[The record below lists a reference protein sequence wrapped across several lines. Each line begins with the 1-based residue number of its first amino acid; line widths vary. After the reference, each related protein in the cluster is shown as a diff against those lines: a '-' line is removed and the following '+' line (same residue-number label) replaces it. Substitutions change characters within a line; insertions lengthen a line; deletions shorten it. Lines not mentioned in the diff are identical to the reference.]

1 MTKRT
6 RTILFII
13 CVILFAVIAP
23 LVVFY
28 SQGYRFDFEIK
39 KIVQTGAFYF
49 KVLPRGVEIYLNG
62 KLIKKTSVLTSSALI
77 ENLLPKSYEIQIKKE
92 GYRFWQKNLEI
103 KEKQVTEAKNIILF
117 PENPKL
123 EILIKNVGDFWFSP
137 DGKKIVI
144 YESAAASPPSSNW
157 NLKLYELE
165 KNIKSQ
171 LIQEKDIYL
180 RGANLL
186 NLEFSDD
193 SKEIYLNI
201 GMKEQEKNFVLEL
214 NKFPPILTER
224 KISSISE
231 NVVAS
236 QSLNNKIYYLDNSGY
251 VFKTDSSPDLF
262 QKGTE
267 LKINTKPFPVQPE
280 TEYKLRVFQDYIFLQ
295 EKKSLYLYDQD
306 SESFEKFFDGI
317 SNLKI
322 SPDLN
327 KLVFSSKSEIWILFL
342 KDSDSPFLYQ
352 KGDKVFLT
360 RISEKI
366 DNIFWLNSYYLIFNS
381 GSKIK
386 IAEIDDRDGISII
399 EIAEFE
405 SPKIFWNKTDKKLYI
420 LSNGNLYSS
429 TPLLPS

>member
-1 MTKRT
+1 
-6 RTILFII
+6 
-13 CVILFAVIAP
+13 
-23 LVVFY
+23 
-28 SQGYRFDFEIK
+28 
-39 KIVQTGAFYF
+39 
-49 KVLPRGVEIYLNG
+49 
-62 KLIKKTSVLTSSALI
+62 
-77 ENLLPKSYEIQIKKE
+77 
-92 GYRFWQKNLEI
+92 
-103 KEKQVTEAKNIILF
+103 
-117 PENPKL
+117 
-123 EILIKNVGDFWFSP
+123 
-137 DGKKIVI
+137 
-144 YESAAASPPSSNW
+144 
-157 NLKLYELE
+157 
-165 KNIKSQ
+165 
-171 LIQEKDIYL
+171 
-180 RGANLL
+180 
-186 NLEFSDD
+186 
-193 SKEIYLNI
+193 
-201 GMKEQEKNFVLEL
+201 LEL

-267 LKINTKPFPVQPE
+267 LKINAKPFPVQPE

-295 EKKSLYLYDQD
+295 EKKSLYLFDQD

-429 TPLLPS
+429 TPLLP